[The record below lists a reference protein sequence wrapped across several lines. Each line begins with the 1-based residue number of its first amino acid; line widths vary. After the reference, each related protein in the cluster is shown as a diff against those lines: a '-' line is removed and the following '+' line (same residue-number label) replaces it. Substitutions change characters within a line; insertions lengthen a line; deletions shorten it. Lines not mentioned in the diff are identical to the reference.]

1 MQKRAFFRLRAA
13 RQRVAGMT
21 AQQTEHPTEPTNMDE
36 NLNFD
41 TLAVRSGSLRSEFN
55 EHSEALY
62 LTSSFCFGSAAE
74 AAERFKNSDTGY
86 TYARFTNPTVT
97 MFQDRLAA
105 LEGGEACMATASGM
119 AAIMSVVMAE
129 LQQGD
134 HIVSSRSL
142 FGSTLGMFS
151 QIFPRFGITTTFV
164 DPSDFDAWKNA
175 VRPETKMFVLETPS
189 NPLTEVADIEA
200 VSQIAKAAGALFVV
214 DNCFC
219 SPALQQPLKSG
230 ADVVMH
236 SATKF
241 LDGQGRVLGGALV
254 GSKAFIMEKVFPFV
268 RSAGPTLSA
277 FNAWVLLK
285 GMETLSLRVEKQSAN
300 ALEIA
305 RWLEAHPAVKRV
317 FYPGL
322 ESHPQHALA
331 MRQQKSGGAIVSFEL
346 KGDTPEQQRANA
358 WSVIDG
364 TKVCS
369 ITGNLGDTR
378 TTITHPATTTH
389 GRIAPE
395 ARAAAGI
402 TEGLI
407 RLAVGLEDP
416 RDVRNDLAHGLD
428 AAQ

>member
-1 MQKRAFFRLRAA
+1 MSGLFVGLRIRRATRTAAMRLKTDER
-13 RQRVAGMT
+13 
-21 AQQTEHPTEPTNMDE
+21 NMDDS
-36 NLNFD
+36 LNFD
-41 TLAVRSGSLRSEFN
+41 TLAVRSGTLRSEFN
-55 EHSEALY
+55 EHSEALF
-62 LTSSFCFGSAAE
+62 LTSSFCYASAAE
-74 AAERFKNSDTGY
+74 AAERFKHSEDYY
-86 TYARFTNPTVT
+86 TYSRFTNPTVT

-105 LEGGEACMATASGM
+105 LEGGEACIATASGM
-119 AAIMSVVMAE
+119 AAITSVVMAA
-129 LQQGD
+129 LQAGD
-134 HIVSSRSL
+134 HLVSSRSL
-142 FGSTLGMFS
+142 FGSTLGLFG
-151 QIFPRFGITTTFV
+151 QIFAKFGIETTFV
-164 DPSDFDAWKNA
+164 DPADLDAWRAA
-175 VRPETKMFVLETPS
+175 VRPETKMFFLETPS
-189 NPLTEVADIEA
+189 NPMTELADIEA
-200 VSQIAKAAGALFVV
+200 VGRIAKAAHALFVV

-219 SPALQQPLKSG
+219 SPVLQQPLKLG

-268 RSAGPTLSA
+268 RTAGPTLSA

-285 GMETLSLRVEKQSAN
+285 GMETLSLRMNRQSEN

-331 MRQQKSGGAIVSFEL
+331 KRQQKSGGSVVSFEL
-346 KGDTPEQQRANA
+346 NGDTPEQQRANA
-358 WSVIDG
+358 WRVIDG
-364 TKVCS
+364 TKIVS
-369 ITGNLGDTR
+369 ITANLGDTR

-389 GRIAPE
+389 SRIAPE
-395 ARAAAGI
+395 AREAAGI

-416 RDVRNDLAHGLD
+416 ADIRDDLARGL
-428 AAQ
+428 AG

>member
-1 MQKRAFFRLRAA
+1 
-13 RQRVAGMT
+13 
-21 AQQTEHPTEPTNMDE
+21 MDD

-41 TLAVRSGSLRSEFN
+41 TLAVRSGTLRSEFN

-74 AAERFKNSDTGY
+74 AAERFKNSETGY

-119 AAIMSVVMAE
+119 AAIMSVVMSA

-134 HIVSSRSL
+134 HIVSSQSI

-151 QIFPRFGITTTFV
+151 QIFSKFGITTTFV
-164 DPSDFDAWKNA
+164 DPTDLNAWREA
-175 VRPETKMFVLETPS
+175 VRPETKMFFLETPS
-189 NPLTEVADIEA
+189 NPLTELADIAAISTVAKEA
-200 VSQIAKAAGALFVV
+200 KALFVV

-219 SPALQQPLKSG
+219 SPALQQPLKLG

-254 GSKAFIMEKVFPFV
+254 GSKQFIMEKVFPFV

-305 RWLEAHPAVKRV
+305 RWLEAHPSVKRV
-317 FYPGL
+317 YYPGL
-322 ESHPQHALA
+322 ASHPQHELA
-331 MRQQKSGGAIVSFEL
+331 MRQQKAGGAIVSFEV
-346 KGDTPEQQRANA
+346 KGDTPEEQRANA
-358 WSVIDG
+358 WRVIDN
-364 TKVCS
+364 TRVCS

-389 GRIAPE
+389 GRISPE

-416 RDVRNDLAHGLD
+416 QDVRGDLARGLG
-428 AAQ
+428 Q

>member
-1 MQKRAFFRLRAA
+1 
-13 RQRVAGMT
+13 
-21 AQQTEHPTEPTNMDE
+21 MDDS
-36 NLNFD
+36 LNFD
-41 TLAVRSGSLRSEFN
+41 TLSVRAGTLRSEFN
-55 EHSEALY
+55 EHSEAIF
-62 LTSSFCFGSAAE
+62 LTSSFCFSSAAE
-74 AAERFKNSDTGY
+74 AADRFKHSEDYY
-86 TYARFTNPTVT
+86 TYSRFTNPTVT

-119 AAIMSVVMAE
+119 SAIMSVVMSA
-129 LQQGD
+129 LQSGD
-134 HIVSSRSL
+134 HLVSSRSL

-151 QIFPRFGITTTFV
+151 QIFSKFGITTTFV
-164 DPSDFDAWKNA
+164 DPTDLDAWKNA
-175 VRPETKMFVLETPS
+175 VRPETKMFFLETPS
-189 NPLTEVADIEA
+189 NPLTEIADIEA
-200 VSQIAKAAGALFVV
+200 IGKIAKAVNALFVV

-219 SPALQQPLKSG
+219 SPALQQPLKLG

-254 GSKAFIMEKVFPFV
+254 GSRQFIMEKVFPFV

-305 RWLEAHPAVKRV
+305 SWLDTHPAVKRV

-322 ESHPQHALA
+322 ESHPQYAIA
-331 MRQQKSGGAIVSFEL
+331 KRQQKAGGAVVSFEL
-346 KGDTPEQQRANA
+346 KGDTPEAQRENA
-358 WSVIDG
+358 WRVIDG
-364 TKVCS
+364 AKVCS
-369 ITGNLGDTR
+369 ITANLGDTR

-389 GRIAPE
+389 SRITPE

-402 TEGLI
+402 TEGLL
-407 RLAVGLEDP
+407 RLAVGLENAGDI
-416 RDVRNDLAHGLD
+416 RNDLAHGLG
-428 AAQ
+428 QG

>member
-1 MQKRAFFRLRAA
+1 
-13 RQRVAGMT
+13 
-21 AQQTEHPTEPTNMDE
+21 MDDS
-36 NLNFD
+36 LNFD
-41 TLAVRSGSLRSEFN
+41 TLAVRSGTLRSEFN
-55 EHSEALY
+55 EHSEAIF
-62 LTSSFCFGSAAE
+62 LTSSFCFASAAE
-74 AAERFKNSDTGY
+74 AAERFKNPEDFY
-86 TYARFTNPTVT
+86 TYSRFTNPTVA

-119 AAIMSVVMAE
+119 SAILSVVMSA
-129 LQQGD
+129 LQAGD
-134 HIVSSRSL
+134 HLVSSRSL

-151 QIFPRFGITTTFV
+151 QIFTRFGITTTFV
-164 DPSDFDAWKNA
+164 DPTDLAAWKTA
-175 VRPETKMFVLETPS
+175 VRPETKMFFLETPS
-189 NPLTEVADIEA
+189 NPLTEIADIEA
-200 VSQIAKAAGALFVV
+200 IGKIAKSADVLFVV

-219 SPALQQPLKSG
+219 SPALQQPLKLG

-254 GSKAFIMEKVFPFV
+254 GSRQFIMEKVFPFV

-285 GMETLSLRVEKQSAN
+285 GMETLSLRVERQSAN

-305 RWLEAHPAVKRV
+305 RWLETHPAIKRV

-322 ESHPQHALA
+322 ESHPQYAIA
-331 MRQQKSGGAIVSFEL
+331 QRQQKAGGAIVSFEL
-346 KGDTPEQQRANA
+346 QGASPEAQRAAA
-358 WSVIDG
+358 WRVIDG
-364 TKVCS
+364 TKICS

-395 ARAAAGI
+395 IREAAGI
-402 TEGLI
+402 TEGLV
-407 RLAVGLEDP
+407 RLAVGLETPADI
-416 RDVRNDLAHGLD
+416 RADLQRGLGLG
-428 AAQ
+428 

>member
-1 MQKRAFFRLRAA
+1 M
-13 RQRVAGMT
+13 GNN
-21 AQQTEHPTEPTNMDE
+21 TNMDDTF
-36 NLNFD
+36 NFD
-41 TLAVRSGSLRSEFN
+41 TLAVRSGTLRSEFN

-62 LTSSFCFGSAAE
+62 LTSSFCFSSAGE
-74 AAERFKNSDTGY
+74 AAERFKTAETSY
-86 TYARFTNPTVT
+86 TYSRFTNPTVT

-119 AAIMSVVMAE
+119 SAILSVVMAA
-129 LQQGD
+129 LQAGD
-134 HIVSSRSL
+134 HIVSSQSI
-142 FGSTLGMFS
+142 FGSTIGMFS
-151 QIFPRFGITTTFV
+151 QIFGKFGIATTFV
-164 DPSDFDAWKNA
+164 DPADLDAWQNA
-175 VRPETKMFVLETPS
+175 VRPETKMFFLETPS

-200 VSQIAKAAGALFVV
+200 ISKIAKAANALFVV

-219 SPALQQPLKSG
+219 SPALQQPLKLG

-254 GSKAFIMEKVFPFV
+254 GSRQFIMEKVFPFV

-305 RWLEAHPAVKRV
+305 SWLEAHPAVKRV

-322 ESHPQHALA
+322 PSHPQHALA
-331 MRQQKSGGAIVSFEL
+331 MRQQKLGGAIVSFEL

-358 WSVIDG
+358 WRVIDN

-395 ARAAAGI
+395 AREAAGI

-407 RLAVGLEDP
+407 RLAVGLENAQDI
-416 RDVRNDLAHGLD
+416 RNDLARGLD
-428 AAQ
+428 AAA

>member
-1 MQKRAFFRLRAA
+1 
-13 RQRVAGMT
+13 MT
-21 AQQTEHPTEPTNMDE
+21 VLNTENTNMDDT
-36 NLNFD
+36 LNFD
-41 TLAVRSGSLRSEFN
+41 TLAVRSGTLRSEFN

-74 AAERFKNSDTGY
+74 AAERFKNSEAGY

-119 AAIMSVVMAE
+119 AAIMSVVMSA

-134 HIVSSRSL
+134 HIVSSQSI

-151 QIFPRFGITTTFV
+151 QIFSKFGITTTFV
-164 DPSDFDAWKNA
+164 DPTDLDAWKNA
-175 VRPETKMFVLETPS
+175 VRPETKMFFLETPS
-189 NPLTEVADIEA
+189 NPLTEVSDIEA
-200 VSQIAKAAGALFVV
+200 VGKIAKAAGALFVV

-219 SPALQQPLKSG
+219 SPALQQPLKFG

-254 GSKAFIMEKVFPFV
+254 GSKQFIMEKVFPFV

-285 GMETLSLRVEKQSAN
+285 GMETLSLRVEKQSDN
-300 ALEIA
+300 ALQIA
-305 RWLEAHPAVKRV
+305 RWLETHPAIKCVY
-317 FYPGL
+317 YPGL

-331 MRQQKSGGAIVSFEL
+331 MRQQKLGGAIVSFEV
-346 KGDTPEQQRANA
+346 KGDTPEAQRANA
-358 WSVIDG
+358 WRVIDN

-389 GRIAPE
+389 GRITPE

-407 RLAVGLEDP
+407 RLAVGLENAQ
-416 RDVRNDLAHGLD
+416 DVRNDLARGLD